1 MDGSRRKFLNG
12 LLGIFSLGGLGALV
26 YPVVRFLSPVPRK
39 EQAVDSVVAAQVGD
53 LKPNSGMLFKF
64 GTKPGI
70 LVMTPAGEYRA
81 FNAICTH
88 LGCTVQYNE
97 KDTQIWCAC
106 HNGFYD
112 LNGNV
117 VAGPPPRAL
126 EEYDVVI
133 QKKDIIVARRA

>member
-1 MDGSRRKFLNG
+1 MDAARRKFLNG
-12 LLGIFSLGGLGALV
+12 LLGIFSLGGLAALV

-39 EQAVDSVVAAQVGD
+39 GQAVSSVVAAKVGD
-53 LKPNSGMLFKF
+53 LQPNSGTLFKF

-88 LGCTVQYNE
+88 LGCTVQYSE
-97 KDTQIWCAC
+97 KETQIWCAC
-106 HNGFYD
+106 HNGHYD

-117 VAGPPPRAL
+117 VSGPPPRAL
-126 EEYDVVI
+126 EEYDVAV
-133 QKKDIIVARRA
+133 QDQQIVVSRRA